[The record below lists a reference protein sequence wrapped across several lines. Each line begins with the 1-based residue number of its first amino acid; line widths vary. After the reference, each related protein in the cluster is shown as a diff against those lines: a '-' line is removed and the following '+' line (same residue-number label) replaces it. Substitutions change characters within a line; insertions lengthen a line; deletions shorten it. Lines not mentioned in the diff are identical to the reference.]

1 MTTINR
7 TKLLEYL
14 DEVIDEELD
23 LASLTRFCLTDTG
36 SVNSNTPHTTQKRK
50 YYATKHKP

>member
-14 DEVIDEELD
+14 EEVIDEELD

-36 SVNSNTPHTTQKRK
+36 SVNSNTKQKRK